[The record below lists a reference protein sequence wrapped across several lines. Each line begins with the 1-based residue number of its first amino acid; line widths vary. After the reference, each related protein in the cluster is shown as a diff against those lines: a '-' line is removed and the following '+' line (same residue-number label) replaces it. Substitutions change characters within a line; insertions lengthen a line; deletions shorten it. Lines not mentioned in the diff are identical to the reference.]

1 MSQTTESTTSLHKT
15 GNKRERS
22 ELAKLVTKLASLKKR
37 REGLLQPP
45 QAKIEA
51 IDDEIAEVKALI
63 AEELENG

>member
-1 MSQTTESTTSLHKT
+1 MSETTGSTTK
-15 GNKRERS
+15 KQRS

-51 IDDEIAEVKALI
+51 IDDEIAEVRQLI
-63 AEELENG
+63 HEETDNG